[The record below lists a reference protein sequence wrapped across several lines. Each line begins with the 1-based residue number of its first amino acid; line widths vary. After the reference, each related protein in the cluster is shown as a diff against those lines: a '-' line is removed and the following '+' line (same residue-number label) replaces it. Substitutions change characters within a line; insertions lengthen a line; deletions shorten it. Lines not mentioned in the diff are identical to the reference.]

1 MMEEF
6 MKPVSLLLAA
16 AAMLAGIGQAFARA
30 PTVLPEPSTLSVLG
44 LAAVAGIVV
53 WRIKR
58 KK

>member
-1 MMEEF
+1 
-6 MKPVSLLLAA
+6 MKPVSLLLAT
-16 AAMLAGIGQAFARA
+16 AAMLAGIAGQAFARA